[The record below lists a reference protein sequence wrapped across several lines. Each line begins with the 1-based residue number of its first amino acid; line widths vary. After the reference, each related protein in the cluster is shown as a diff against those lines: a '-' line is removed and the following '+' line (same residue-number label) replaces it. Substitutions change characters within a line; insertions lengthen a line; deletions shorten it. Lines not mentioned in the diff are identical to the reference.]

1 MLKIE
6 RSCIASKIIYY
17 SYVLNLYYKK
27 MRKVRIIII
36 AIIVIL
42 GVWMT
47 AKYNG
52 LVKTNEAVKTA
63 RSQVENVYQRRL
75 DLIPNLVATVKGAA
89 AQESGVLVAVVQ
101 ARANATQMKVDINDA
116 AAMAKFQAQQ
126 GEVSSALSRL
136 LVTVEAYPTLQSIQA
151 FRDLMTQL
159 EGTENRISVE
169 RKNFNDVVNTY
180 NIMLRSFPTNIVA
193 GVFGFDKANQ
203 FEAQTG
209 AEVAP
214 VVDFQGTANT
224 MPAGTP
230 LEWTAEQAAAQ

>member
-1 MLKIE
+1 M
-6 RSCIASKIIYY
+6 
-17 SYVLNLYYKK
+17 KK
-27 MRKVRIIII
+27 LRIII
-36 AIIVIL
+36 VVLIL
-42 GVWMT
+42 IFIGWT
-47 AKYNG
+47 ASKYNG
-52 LVKTNEAVKTA
+52 LVKTSEAVKTA

-75 DLIPNLVATVKGAA
+75 DLIPNLVNTVKGAA

-180 NIMLRSFPTNIVA
+180 NVMLRSFPTNIVA
-193 GVFGFDKANQ
+193 GLFNFDKANQ

-214 VVDFQGTANT
+214 VVDFQATPDTAAGT
-224 MPAGTP
+224 MPTGTP
-230 LEWTAEQAAAQ
+230 LEGSAEEAAAK

>member
-1 MLKIE
+1 M
-6 RSCIASKIIYY
+6 
-17 SYVLNLYYKK
+17 KK
-27 MRKVRIIII
+27 LRIII
-36 AIIVIL
+36 VVLIL
-42 GVWMT
+42 IFVGWT
-47 AKYNG
+47 ASKYNG

-75 DLIPNLVATVKGAA
+75 DLIPNLVNTVKGAA

-101 ARANATQMKVDINDA
+101 ARASATQMNIDIKDPA
-116 AAMAKFQAQQ
+116 ALAKFQAAQ
-126 GEVSSALSRL
+126 GDVSSSLSKL
-136 LVTVEAYPTLQSIQA
+136 LAVVENYPTLQSMQA

-180 NIMLRSFPTNIVA
+180 NVMLRSFPTNIVA
-193 GVFGFDKANQ
+193 ALFSFEKANQ

-214 VVDFQGTANT
+214 VVDFTK
-224 MPAGTP
+224 
-230 LEWTAEQAAAQ
+230 

>member
-1 MLKIE
+1 M
-6 RSCIASKIIYY
+6 
-17 SYVLNLYYKK
+17 KK
-27 MRKVRIIII
+27 LRIII
-36 AIIVIL
+36 VVLIL
-42 GVWMT
+42 IFVGWT
-47 AKYNG
+47 ASKYNG
-52 LVKTNEAVKTA
+52 LVKTSEAVKTA

-89 AQESGVLVAVVQ
+89 AQESGVLVAVVE
-101 ARANATQMKVDINDA
+101 ARASATQMKVDINNA
-116 AAMAKFQAQQ
+116 ADLAKFQQVQ

-136 LVTVEAYPTLQSIQA
+136 LVTVENYPTLQSIQA

-169 RKNFNDVVNTY
+169 RKNFNDTVNTY

-193 GVFGFDKANQ
+193 GLFGFDKANQ

-214 VVDFQGTANT
+214 VVDFQGTTDSAAGT
-224 MPAGTP
+224 MPTGTP
-230 LEWTAEQAAAQ
+230 LQGTPEEAAAQ